1 MQTLNLNAA
10 AELLKIHPQT
20 VLERARSG
28 DIPAAKPGKRW
39 VFIEEDLINWLRS
52 QYDIDQQDVAQGGEK
67 QCSLKEKTVH
77 FGGLHLQPQAEKE
90 YANLLE
96 LPTKRKRRN

>member
-52 QYDIDQQDVAQGGEK
+52 QYDISQQDVAQGGKK

-77 FGGLHLQPQAEKE
+77 IGGLHLQPQAEKE
-90 YANLLE
+90 YANLLK
-96 LPTKRKRRN
+96 LPTNRKRRN